1 VYCNEWPCWVYEYA
15 LLYNNALMKSKPV
28 LCSRPEPN
36 QCPSQLNS
44 LPAIPYQSFHTP
56 FRTHS
61 SNHASI
67 LFPYSAHYSNP
78 IITSSL
84 IPQSL
89 GLGGLSSS
97 ECTLA
102 LAFLL
107 FLSSLLE
114 PPTLNPLLLL
124 LFILELSEYS
134 GGGVLE
140 EEKEDKRVRS
150 DVESGLS

>member
-1 VYCNEWPCWVYEYA
+1 MHP
-15 LLYNNALMKSKPV
+15 L
-28 LCSRPEPN
+28 SR
-36 QCPSQLNS
+36 
-44 LPAIPYQSFHTP
+44 LP
-56 FRTHS
+56 
-61 SNHASI
+61 
-67 LFPYSAHYSNP
+67 HYSNP

-97 ECTLA
+97 EWTLA
-102 LAFLL
+102 LPFLL

-114 PPTLNPLLLL
+114 PPILNPLLLL
-124 LFILELSEYS
+124 LLILELSDCS

-150 DVESGLS
+150 DIESGLSCVGVGEGVISVLELTSTSSASRYHFRRRV